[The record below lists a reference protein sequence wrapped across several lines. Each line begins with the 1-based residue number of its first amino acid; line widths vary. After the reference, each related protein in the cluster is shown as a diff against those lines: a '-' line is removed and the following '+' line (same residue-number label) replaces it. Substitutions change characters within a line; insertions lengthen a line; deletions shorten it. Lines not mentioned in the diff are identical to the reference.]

1 MACLMC
7 FILEESW
14 GGARIWLLSLMQ
26 SAKLK
31 KIDSNSGDHDGLRS
45 KRRLQ
50 SSELVNIINKNI
62 NIHHV
67 TGLELD
73 LLPFLFCPYHLPK
86 NIVSKQP
93 EIIYQLGQGQN
104 WHYLHKDIAKSYVD
118 TYWKSFCLWKL
129 EHICISS
136 QQKRDHKSL
145 SVGDYYWTYLGF
157 LN

>member
-1 MACLMC
+1 
-7 FILEESW
+7 
-14 GGARIWLLSLMQ
+14 MQ

-62 NIHHV
+62 NIRHV

-104 WHYLHKDIAKSYVD
+104 
-118 TYWKSFCLWKL
+118 
-129 EHICISS
+129 
-136 QQKRDHKSL
+136 
-145 SVGDYYWTYLGF
+145 
-157 LN
+157 